1 MAARQCSRDPVAEDC
16 ASASSTPALRRAP
29 HRRAHENERRPILE
43 RQAVYEDEAAGAIA
57 SERGGGLRHEQAR
70 EHHVPFGRNEPCYRR
85 C

>member
-1 MAARQCSRDPVAEDC
+1 MLSRSGC
-16 ASASSTPALRRAP
+16 RRLRVSQQHLQRILKSV
-29 HRRAHENERRPILE
+29 EMLDNERRPILE